1 MITVYNQNLHTHGI
15 LCDGKDSYED
25 TVKRAL
31 ELGFDCIG
39 FSGHSY
45 TPYSRTYVMSPE
57 ETEEYKREISRLK
70 EVYKNEISVLCGLEF
85 DMYSIYSSENLAD
98 YDYVIGS
105 LHGLKIGE
113 ECVGFDRDA
122 KTVEHII
129 EEYFGGD
136 GMRYAKA
143 YYDQLSQLP
152 NYATRCDIVGHMD
165 LITKHMEKHNFFE
178 TQSKEYRRMV
188 FDAIDVLASSV
199 GVFEVNTGAIVRGYR
214 TTPYPEAFILK
225 ELKNR
230 GCGIV
235 IGSDCHDKQYL
246 NAYFDEALQLIKAC
260 GFKEVFKMT
269 DKGFEAYGI

>member
-1 MITVYNQNLHTHGI
+1 MFTVYNQNLHTHGI
-15 LCDGKDSYED
+15 LCDGKDAYED

-45 TPYSRTYVMSPE
+45 TPYSREFVMNPE
-57 ETEEYKREISRLK
+57 ETEEYKREIRRLK
-70 EVYKNEISVLCGLEF
+70 EVYKNKINVLCGLEF
-85 DMYSIYSSENLAD
+85 DMYSSEELAD
-98 YDYVIGS
+98 YDYVIGA

-113 ECVGFDRDA
+113 EFVGFDRDA
-122 KTVEHII
+122 KTVERII

-143 YYDQLSQLP
+143 YYEQLSQLP
-152 NYATRCDIVGHMD
+152 DYAARCDIVGHMD
-165 LITKHMEKHNFFE
+165 LITKHMETHNFFD
-178 TQSKEYRRMV
+178 TQSKEYRGMV
-188 FDAIDVLASSV
+188 SEAIDVLASSV

-214 TTPYPEAFILK
+214 TTPYPETFILR

-235 IGSDCHDKQYL
+235 IGSDCHDNQYL

-260 GFKEVFKMT
+260 GFKEVLKMT
-269 DKGFEAYGI
+269 EKGFEACGI